1 MHAIT
6 IAAHNVWFVYRCYTY
21 IVCAFKTYIGTQ
33 FVLLELGVPKQLN
46 IRLANH
52 SLHSI
57 QWTYHIMNIIFKG
70 HTIVIQYVCTC
81 ARVQV

>member
-21 IVCAFKTYIGTQ
+21 KVCAFKKDIGTQ
-33 FVLLELGVPKQLN
+33 FVLLELEVTRQPN

-57 QWTYHIMNIIFKG
+57 QWTYHIMKLSSRA
-70 HTIVIQYVCTC
+70 IQL
-81 ARVQV
+81 